1 MNQQTVTIQNKLGL
15 HARASALL
23 SDTANKFQS
32 SITLQFKSRNID
44 AKSILAVMTMG
55 ATLGAQIELITE
67 GPDEDRAAEIIVEL
81 FNKKFGE
88 KE

>member
-1 MNQQTVTIQNKLGL
+1 MNKKTVKIQNKLGM

-32 SITLQFKSRNID
+32 SIILHFKSRDID

-55 ATLGAQIELITE
+55 ATLGCEMELIVN
-67 GPDEDRAAEIIVEL
+67 GPDEERAIQTIVDL
-81 FNKKFGE
+81 FNNKFGE